1 MKKFLVLFISL
12 HFNLVL
18 GQPNSTDQRWSID
31 KNSSEIIYSGKHF
44 LHAWSGKNKKIN
56 GLLFI
61 DQASNEVNKIAV
73 LLYVNDFDSGN
84 SNRDSHSLEVLNALK
99 FPEIRFY
106 SENIIS
112 DNESITFKGNLEFHG
127 KTISKDIIAV
137 VNSKNNKIQLEG
149 NFKISL
155 NEFGIKA
162 PSFMLSEMQDLI
174 DLSFAL
180 EFIK

>member
-1 MKKFLVLFISL
+1 MKKFLVLFIAL
-12 HFNLVL
+12 HYNLVL
-18 GQPNSTDQRWSID
+18 GQSNSTDETWTIN
-31 KNSSEIIYSGKHF
+31 KNSSEILYLGKHF
-44 LHAWSGKNKKIN
+44 LHDWSGKNNNIK
-56 GLLFI
+56 GLLLI
-61 DQASNEVNKIAV
+61 NKASNEINKIAV
-73 LLYVNDFDSGN
+73 LLHVKDFDSGN
-84 SNRDSHSLEVLNALK
+84 SNRDSHSLEVLNAMK

-174 DLSFAL
+174 DLSFSL

>member
-18 GQPNSTDQRWSID
+18 GQPNSTDERWSID
-31 KNSSEIIYSGKHF
+31 KTSSEIIYSGKHF

-61 DQASNEVNKIAV
+61 DQASNEINKIAV
-73 LLYVNDFDSGN
+73 LLHVKDFDSGN
-84 SNRDSHSLEVLNALK
+84 SNRDSHSLEVLNAMK

-127 KTISKDIIAV
+127 KTISKDILTV
-137 VNSKNNKIQLEG
+137 VNRKDNKIQLEG
-149 NFKISL
+149 DFKISL

-162 PSFMLSEMQDLI
+162 PAFMLAEIEDLI
-174 DLSFAL
+174 DLSFSL

>member
-1 MKKFLVLFISL
+1 MKKFLVLFVVL
-12 HFNLVL
+12 HYNLVL
-18 GQPNSTDQRWSID
+18 GQSNSTDETWAINN
-31 KNSSEIIYSGKHF
+31 NSSEILYLGKHF
-44 LHAWSGKNKKIN
+44 LHDWSGKNNNIK
-56 GLLFI
+56 GLLLI
-61 DQASNEVNKIAV
+61 NQASNEINKIAV
-73 LLYVNDFDSGN
+73 LLYVKDFDSGN

-174 DLSFAL
+174 DLSFSL
-180 EFIK
+180 EFIR

>member
-18 GQPNSTDQRWSID
+18 GQPNSTDERWSID

-73 LLYVNDFDSGN
+73 LLYVNDFNSGN

-112 DNESITFKGNLEFHG
+112 DNDSITFKGNLEFHG
-127 KTISKDIIAV
+127 KTVSKDILTAV
-137 VNSKNNKIQLEG
+137 NRKDNKIQLEG

-162 PSFMLSEMQDLI
+162 PSFMLAEIEDLI
-174 DLSFAL
+174 DLSFSL

>member
-1 MKKFLVLFISL
+1 MKKFLVLFIVL
-12 HFNLVL
+12 HYNLVL
-18 GQPNSTDQRWSID
+18 GQSNSTDETWAINN
-31 KNSSEIIYSGKHF
+31 NSSEILYLGKHF
-44 LHAWSGKNKKIN
+44 LHDWSGKNNNIK
-56 GLLFI
+56 GLLLI
-61 DQASNEVNKIAV
+61 NKASNEINKIAV
-73 LLYVNDFDSGN
+73 LLHVKDFDSGN

-155 NEFGIKA
+155 KEFGIKA
-162 PSFMLSEMQDLI
+162 PSFMLSEMKDLI
-174 DLSFAL
+174 DLSFSL

>member
-56 GLLFI
+56 GLLFV

-84 SNRDSHSLEVLNALK
+84 SNRDSHSLEVLNALR
-99 FPEIRFY
+99 FPEINFY
-106 SENIIS
+106 SENIINNN
-112 DNESITFKGNLEFHG
+112 DSITFKGNLEFHG
-127 KTISKDIIAV
+127 ITISKDIPALV
-137 VNSKNNKIQLEG
+137 KMESNKIELEG
-149 NFKISL
+149 NFKVSL
-155 NEFGIKA
+155 REFGIKA
-162 PSFMLSEMQDLI
+162 PSFMLAEMQDFI
-174 DLSFAL
+174 DLSFSL

>member
-1 MKKFLVLFISL
+1 MKKFLVFFISL

-18 GQPNSTDQRWSID
+18 GQPNSTDERWSID

-127 KTISKDIIAV
+127 KTISKDIIAL

>member
-18 GQPNSTDQRWSID
+18 GQPNSSDERWSID

-112 DNESITFKGNLEFHG
+112 DNNSITFKGNLEFHG
-127 KTISKDIIAV
+127 KTVSKDILTV
-137 VNSKNNKIQLEG
+137 VNRKDNKIQLEG

-155 NEFGIKA
+155 NEFSIKA
-162 PSFMLSEMQDLI
+162 PSFMLAEIEDLI
-174 DLSFAL
+174 DLSFSL

>member
-1 MKKFLVLFISL
+1 MD
-12 HFNLVL
+12 N
-18 GQPNSTDQRWSID
+18 
-31 KNSSEIIYSGKHF
+31 
-44 LHAWSGKNKKIN
+44 IN
-56 GLLFI
+56 GLLLI
-61 DQASNEVNKIAV
+61 DQASNTINKIAV
-73 LLYVNDFDSGN
+73 LLYVKDFDSGN

-149 NFKISL
+149 NLKISL

-174 DLSFAL
+174 DLSFSL

>member
-18 GQPNSTDQRWSID
+18 GQPNSSDERWSID

-56 GLLFI
+56 SLLFI

-112 DNESITFKGNLEFHG
+112 DNNSITFKGNLEFHG
-127 KTISKDIIAV
+127 KTVSKDILTV
-137 VNSKNNKIQLEG
+137 VNRKDNKIQLEG

-155 NEFGIKA
+155 NEFSIKA
-162 PSFMLSEMQDLI
+162 PSFMLAEIEDLI
-174 DLSFAL
+174 DLSFSL

>member
-18 GQPNSTDQRWSID
+18 GQPNSTDERWSID

-84 SNRDSHSLEVLNALK
+84 SNRDSHSLEVLNALE

-112 DNESITFKGNLEFHG
+112 DNNSITFKGNLEFHG
-127 KTISKDIIAV
+127 KTVSKDILTV
-137 VNSKNNKIQLEG
+137 VNRKDNKIQLEG
-149 NFKISL
+149 DFKISL

-162 PSFMLSEMQDLI
+162 PSFMLAEIEDLI
-174 DLSFAL
+174 DLSFSL

>member
-18 GQPNSTDQRWSID
+18 GQPNSSDERWSID

-44 LHAWSGKNKKIN
+44 LHAWSGKNNKIN

-112 DNESITFKGNLEFHG
+112 NNESITFKGNLEFHG

-174 DLSFAL
+174 DLSFSL

>member
-18 GQPNSTDQRWSID
+18 GQPNSTDERWSID

-56 GLLFI
+56 GLLFV

-112 DNESITFKGNLEFHG
+112 DNDSITFKGNLEFHG
-127 KTISKDIIAV
+127 KTISKDILTAV
-137 VNSKNNKIQLEG
+137 NKKDNKIQLEG

-162 PSFMLSEMQDLI
+162 PSFMLAEIEDLI
-174 DLSFAL
+174 DLSFSL

>member
-18 GQPNSTDQRWSID
+18 GQPNSTDQRWSIN

-56 GLLFI
+56 GLLFV

-112 DNESITFKGNLEFHG
+112 DNDSITFKGNLEFHG
-127 KTISKDIIAV
+127 KTVSKDILTAV
-137 VNSKNNKIQLEG
+137 NRKDNKIQLEG

-162 PSFMLSEMQDLI
+162 PSFMLAEIEDLI
-174 DLSFAL
+174 DLSFSL

>member
-18 GQPNSTDQRWSID
+18 GQPNSTDERWSID

-174 DLSFAL
+174 DLSFTL

>member
-1 MKKFLVLFISL
+1 MKKILVLFISL

-18 GQPNSTDQRWSID
+18 GQPNSTDERWSID

-174 DLSFAL
+174 DLSFTL

>member
-1 MKKFLVLFISL
+1 MKKFLVLFIVL
-12 HFNLVL
+12 HYNLVL
-18 GQPNSTDQRWSID
+18 GQSNSTDETWAINN
-31 KNSSEIIYSGKHF
+31 NSSEILYLGKHF
-44 LHAWSGKNKKIN
+44 LHDWSGKNNNIK
-56 GLLFI
+56 GLLLI
-61 DQASNEVNKIAV
+61 NQASNEINKIAV
-73 LLYVNDFDSGN
+73 LLYVKDFDSGN

-127 KTISKDIIAV
+127 KTISKDIIAL

-174 DLSFAL
+174 DLSFSL

>member
-18 GQPNSTDQRWSID
+18 GQPNSTDERWSID

-56 GLLFI
+56 SLLFI

-112 DNESITFKGNLEFHG
+112 DNNSITFKGNLEFHG
-127 KTISKDIIAV
+127 KTVSKDILTV
-137 VNSKNNKIQLEG
+137 VNRKDNKIQLEG

-162 PSFMLSEMQDLI
+162 PSFMLAEIEDLI
-174 DLSFAL
+174 DLSFSL

>member
-12 HFNLVL
+12 HFYLVL
-18 GQPNSTDQRWSID
+18 GQPNSTDERWSID

-112 DNESITFKGNLEFHG
+112 DGNSTTFKGSLEFHG
-127 KTISKDIIAV
+127 KTISKDILTV
-137 VNSKNNKIQLEG
+137 VNRKDNKIQLEG
-149 NFKISL
+149 DFKISL

-162 PSFMLSEMQDLI
+162 PSFMLAEIEDLI
-174 DLSFAL
+174 DLSFSL

>member
-18 GQPNSTDQRWSID
+18 GQPNSTDQRWSIN

-56 GLLFI
+56 GLLFV

-112 DNESITFKGNLEFHG
+112 DNNSITFKGNLEFHG
-127 KTISKDIIAV
+127 KTISKDILTF
-137 VNSKNNKIQLEG
+137 VNRKDNKIQLEG
-149 NFKISL
+149 DFKISL

-162 PSFMLSEMQDLI
+162 PSFMLAEIEDLI
-174 DLSFAL
+174 DLSFSL

>member
-1 MKKFLVLFISL
+1 MKKFLVLFIVL
-12 HFNLVL
+12 HYNLVL
-18 GQPNSTDQRWSID
+18 GQSNSTDETWAINN
-31 KNSSEIIYSGKHF
+31 NSSEILYLGKHF
-44 LHAWSGKNKKIN
+44 LHDWSGKNNNIK
-56 GLLFI
+56 GLLLI
-61 DQASNEVNKIAV
+61 NKASNEINKIAV
-73 LLYVNDFDSGN
+73 LLYVKDFDSGN

-180 EFIK
+180 EFIR

>member
-56 GLLFI
+56 GLLFV

-112 DNESITFKGNLEFHG
+112 DGNSITFKGSLEFHG
-127 KTISKDIIAV
+127 KTISKDIITV
-137 VNSKNNKIQLEG
+137 VNRKDNIIQLEG
-149 NFKISL
+149 DFKISL

-162 PSFMLSEMQDLI
+162 PSFMLAEIEDLI
-174 DLSFAL
+174 DLSFSL

>member
-18 GQPNSTDQRWSID
+18 GQPNSTDERWSID

-56 GLLFI
+56 GLLFV

-112 DNESITFKGNLEFHG
+112 DNDSITFKGNLEFHG
-127 KTISKDIIAV
+127 KTVSKDILTV
-137 VNSKNNKIQLEG
+137 VNRKDNKIQLEG

-162 PSFMLSEMQDLI
+162 PSFMLAEIEDLI
-174 DLSFAL
+174 DLSFSL

>member
-1 MKKFLVLFISL
+1 MKKFLVLFIVL
-12 HFNLVL
+12 HYNLVL
-18 GQPNSTDQRWSID
+18 GQSNSTDETWAINN
-31 KNSSEIIYSGKHF
+31 NSSEILYLGKHF
-44 LHAWSGKNKKIN
+44 LHDWSGKNNNIK
-56 GLLFI
+56 GLLLI
-61 DQASNEVNKIAV
+61 NKASNEINKIAV
-73 LLYVNDFDSGN
+73 LLHVKDFDSGN

-174 DLSFAL
+174 DLSFSL

>member
-56 GLLFI
+56 GLLFV

-73 LLYVNDFDSGN
+73 LLYVNDFNSGN

-112 DNESITFKGNLEFHG
+112 DNNSITFKGNLEFHG
-127 KTISKDIIAV
+127 KTISKDILTF
-137 VNSKNNKIQLEG
+137 VNRKDNRIQLEG
-149 NFKISL
+149 DFKISL

-162 PSFMLSEMQDLI
+162 PSFMLAEIEDLI
-174 DLSFAL
+174 DLSFSL

>member
-18 GQPNSTDQRWSID
+18 GQPNSTDERWSID

-56 GLLFI
+56 SLLFI

-112 DNESITFKGNLEFHG
+112 DNNSITFKGNLEFHG
-127 KTISKDIIAV
+127 KTVSKDILTV
-137 VNSKNNKIQLEG
+137 VNRKDNKIQLEG

-155 NEFGIKA
+155 NEFGIKP
-162 PSFMLSEMQDLI
+162 PSFMLAEIEDLI
-174 DLSFAL
+174 ELSFSL

>member
-1 MKKFLVLFISL
+1 MKKFLVLFIVL
-12 HFNLVL
+12 HYNLVL
-18 GQPNSTDQRWSID
+18 GQSNSTDETWAINN
-31 KNSSEIIYSGKHF
+31 NSSEILYLGKHF
-44 LHAWSGKNKKIN
+44 LHDWSGKNNNIK
-56 GLLFI
+56 GLLLI
-61 DQASNEVNKIAV
+61 NQASNEINKIAV
-73 LLYVNDFDSGN
+73 LLYVKDFDSGN

-174 DLSFAL
+174 DLSFSL

>member
-18 GQPNSTDQRWSID
+18 GQPNSTDERWSID

-112 DNESITFKGNLEFHG
+112 DNNSITFKGNLEFHG
-127 KTISKDIIAV
+127 KTISKDILTV
-137 VNSKNNKIQLEG
+137 VNRKDNKIQLEG
-149 NFKISL
+149 DFKISL

-162 PSFMLSEMQDLI
+162 PSFMLAEIEDLI
-174 DLSFAL
+174 DLSFSL

>member
-18 GQPNSTDQRWSID
+18 GQPNSTDERWSID

-56 GLLFI
+56 GLLFV

-112 DNESITFKGNLEFHG
+112 DNDSITFKGNLEFHG
-127 KTISKDIIAV
+127 KTVSKDILTAV
-137 VNSKNNKIQLEG
+137 NKKDNKIQLEG

-162 PSFMLSEMQDLI
+162 PSFMLAEIEDLI
-174 DLSFAL
+174 DLSFSL

>member
-1 MKKFLVLFISL
+1 MLKLVPLQI
-12 HFNLVL
+12 
-18 GQPNSTDQRWSID
+18 TY
-31 KNSSEIIYSGKHF
+31 K
-44 LHAWSGKNKKIN
+44 
-56 GLLFI
+56 
-61 DQASNEVNKIAV
+61 
-73 LLYVNDFDSGN
+73 FDSGN

-174 DLSFAL
+174 DLSFSL
-180 EFIK
+180 DFIK